1 MDMSK
6 ELMEAILEAAKEA
19 GVKVKV
25 HAIKSKEDLENLNI
39 NETDEKPFLKAD
51 KKYLMV
57 KKVEKNY
64 ETTVNGLNSAEVI
77 ASIVAI
83 IDGLEKKAGIPRA
96 ITLSALLVAMED

>member
-6 ELMEAILEAAKEA
+6 ELMEAILGAAKEA
-19 GVKVKV
+19 GVKVEV

-39 NETDEKPFLKAD
+39 NATDEKPF
-51 KKYLMV
+51 LMV

-96 ITLSALLVAMED
+96 ITLSALLVSMED

>member
-19 GVKVKV
+19 GVKVEV
-25 HAIKSKEDLENLNI
+25 HAIKSKEDVENLSI
-39 NETDEKPFLKAD
+39 NETDQKPF
-51 KKYLMV
+51 LMV
-57 KKVEKNY
+57 KKVERNY

-96 ITLSALLVAMED
+96 ITLSALLVSMED

>member
-19 GVKVKV
+19 GVKVEV

-39 NETDEKPFLKAD
+39 NETDEKPF
-51 KKYLMV
+51 LMV

-96 ITLSALLVAMED
+96 ITLSALLVSMED

>member
-1 MDMSK
+1 
-6 ELMEAILEAAKEA
+6 
-19 GVKVKV
+19 
-25 HAIKSKEDLENLNI
+25 
-39 NETDEKPFLKAD
+39 
-51 KKYLMV
+51 MV

-96 ITLSALLVAMED
+96 ITLSALLVSMED

>member
-19 GVKVKV
+19 GVKVEV

-39 NETDEKPFLKAD
+39 NATDEKPF
-51 KKYLMV
+51 LMV

-83 IDGLEKKAGIPRA
+83 IESLVEEVGIPRA
-96 ITLSALLVAMED
+96 VVLNALIKAVMED

>member
-6 ELMEAILEAAKEA
+6 ELLKVILEAAKEA
-19 GVKVKV
+19 GAKVEV
-25 HAIKSKEDLENLNI
+25 HEIKIKEDLKNLNI
-39 NETDEKPFLKAD
+39 NGADEKPFLNSD

-96 ITLSALLVAMED
+96 ITLSALLVSMED

>member
-19 GVKVKV
+19 GVKVEV

-39 NETDEKPFLKAD
+39 NETDEKPFL
-51 KKYLMV
+51 MV
-57 KKVEKNY
+57 KKVERNY

-96 ITLSALLVAMED
+96 ITLSALLVSMED